1 MKKTYIKGITIMV
14 TILLIVIVG
23 VCLYNKFTKKDDNNI
38 AKNENIVVLNA
49 VNDTN
54 VDMVDRYANLTSEEI
69 DKLTSERTLDKVS
82 MEIKEGTLTNKG
94 ATIII
99 TDRNELPYSY
109 GEAYKLE
116 KLEEKEWKAL
126 WNSYYAKNDVAYII
140 GRDEK
145 TEIDLNWEEYYKE
158 LEKGKYRI
166 LMQVIPGDDNTI
178 ISTEFEI
185 K

>member
-1 MKKTYIKGITIMV
+1 MKRNNKIILICGL
-14 TILLIVIVG
+14 LLIILIVLATF
-23 VCLYNKFTKKDDNNI
+23 LYS
-38 AKNENIVVLNA
+38 KNGKEHENIVVLNA

-69 DKLTSERTLDKVS
+69 DKLMSERTLDKVS

-116 KLEEKEWKAL
+116 KLEKKEWKAL
-126 WNSYYAKNDVAYII
+126 WNIYYAKNDIGYII
-140 GRDEK
+140 GRDGN

>member
-1 MKKTYIKGITIMV
+1 MKRNNKIILICGL
-14 TILLIVIVG
+14 LLIILIVLATF
-23 VCLYNKFTKKDDNNI
+23 LYS
-38 AKNENIVVLNA
+38 KNGKEHENIVVLNA

-126 WNSYYAKNDVAYII
+126 WNIYYAKNDIGYII

-166 LMQVIPGDDNTI
+166 IMQVIPGDDNTI

>member
-14 TILLIVIVG
+14 VILLIVIVG

-69 DKLTSERTLDKVS
+69 DKLMSERTLDKVS
-82 MEIKEGTLTNKG
+82 IEIKEGTLTNKG
-94 ATIII
+94 ATIVIK
-99 TDRNELPYSY
+99 DYNELPYSY
-109 GEAYKLE
+109 GEYYHIE
-116 KLEEKEWKAL
+116 KLTNGEWKEL
-126 WNSYYAKNDVAYII
+126 KSIDHNINDVGHII
-140 GRDEK
+140 GRDGK
-145 TEIDLNWEEYYKE
+145 TTIDFNWEKAYGK
-158 LEKGKYRI
+158 LNPGKYKFVMEI
-166 LMQVIPGDDNTI
+166 EYDIPKV
-178 ISTEFEI
+178 STEFEI

>member
-1 MKKTYIKGITIMV
+1 MKRNNKIILICGL
-14 TILLIVIVG
+14 LLIILIVLATF
-23 VCLYNKFTKKDDNNI
+23 LYS
-38 AKNENIVVLNA
+38 KNGKEHENIVVLNA

-116 KLEEKEWKAL
+116 KLEKKEWKAL
-126 WNSYYAKNDVAYII
+126 WNIYYAKNDIGYII
-140 GRDEK
+140 GRDGN

>member
-1 MKKTYIKGITIMV
+1 MKRNNKIILAGG
-14 TILLIVIVG
+14 LLIIILIVLG
-23 VCLYNKFTKKDDNNI
+23 AELYNKLGKKYGNNI
-38 AKNENIVVLNA
+38 VKNENIVVLNA
-49 VNDTN
+49 INDTN

-69 DKLTSERTLDKVS
+69 DKLMSERSIDKVD
-82 MEIKEGTLTNKG
+82 MKIKEGTLTNKG
-94 ATIII
+94 VTIII

-109 GEAYKLE
+109 GETYKIERLE
-116 KLEEKEWKAL
+116 NREWKSL
-126 WNSYYAKNDVAYII
+126 PEGYYSGDDIAYII
-140 GRDEK
+140 GRDGK
-145 TEIDLNWEEYYKE
+145 TEMNLNWEEYYKK

>member
-1 MKKTYIKGITIMV
+1 MKRNNKIILICGL
-14 TILLIVIVG
+14 LLIILIVLATF
-23 VCLYNKFTKKDDNNI
+23 LYS
-38 AKNENIVVLNA
+38 KNGKEHENIVVLNA

-126 WNSYYAKNDVAYII
+126 WNIYYAKNDIGYII
-140 GRDEK
+140 GRDGN

>member
-1 MKKTYIKGITIMV
+1 MLESNDLKERLTGY
-14 TILLIVIVG
+14 
-23 VCLYNKFTKKDDNNI
+23 D
-38 AKNENIVVLNA
+38 AKAATLQQQIE
-49 VNDTN
+49 DEQT
-54 VDMVDRYANLTSEEI
+54 RTEEI
-69 DKLTSERTLDKVS
+69 DKLMSERTLDKVS
-82 MEIKEGTLTNKG
+82 IEIKEGTLTNKG
-94 ATIII
+94 ATIVIK
-99 TDRNELPYSY
+99 DRNELPYSY

>member
-1 MKKTYIKGITIMV
+1 
-14 TILLIVIVG
+14 
-23 VCLYNKFTKKDDNNI
+23 
-38 AKNENIVVLNA
+38 
-49 VNDTN
+49 
-54 VDMVDRYANLTSEEI
+54 MVDRYANLTSEEI

-126 WNSYYAKNDVAYII
+126 WNIYYAKNDIGYII
-140 GRDEK
+140 GRDGN